1 MGEWGRLTERVA
13 LVSHLHELGLSRR
26 AAASGSLDDPF
37 IIAENADARYAD
49 ELACACWSAD
59 RLVPCISIA
68 SDVGFPRLTVEI
80 RPLHLKPFGRGSRE
94 EYFSLCATRPPSAAA
109 ANLDRLPRRE
119 DFSVFPMSK
128 TSIAFTFRQDLV
140 LAQCHSIDSKES
152 AEWFLRRWRKH
163 MDNGGRCPRAG
174 RAAS

>member
-13 LVSHLHELGLSRR
+13 LVSHLHELGLGRR

-37 IIAENADARYAD
+37 IIAENAAARYAD
-49 ELACACWSAD
+49 EPPCACWSAD

-80 RPLHLKPFGRGSRE
+80 RPLYSKPFGQGQEKST
-94 EYFSLCATRPPSAAA
+94 FLCA
-109 ANLDRLPRRE
+109 RLGPRLLLRLTSTASRGGR

-140 LAQCHSIDSKES
+140 LAQRHSIDSKES